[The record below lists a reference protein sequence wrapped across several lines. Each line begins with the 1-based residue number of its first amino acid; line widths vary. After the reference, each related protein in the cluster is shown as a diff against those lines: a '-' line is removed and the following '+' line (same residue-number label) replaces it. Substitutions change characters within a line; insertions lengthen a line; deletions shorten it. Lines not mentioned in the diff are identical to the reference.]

1 MGMGGGSKQAQPAP
15 VPTATSQTITTNN
28 IPSYLAPYVQDVA
41 GKAQSI
47 ADEKYIPYG
56 GQRIAGFDPLQT
68 QAQNQ
73 MAGLGAIDFGQA
85 KNYAQQVGQYGL
97 QAGQAGINRANA
109 YLSTPTQQFNYGQQF
124 DYGKQFDY
132 GQQFDYGKQFDY
144 GQFGAQQA
152 AQYMNPYQQSVTDAA
167 LREAR
172 EASAQQANTAALRS
186 AGSGSAGG
194 SRQAIFQAMAARDEG
209 RLRSDIQA
217 KGSEAAYLNAQQQW
231 GLDRASAQQGFEQRK
246 TAGQRAFEQ
255 GKTAEQRAFEQERT
269 SAQQGFSQRKTAEQ
283 RAFEE
288 NQSTRSQQAQLGST
302 YGMQGLSAAGQAARG
317 LGELGALQ
325 QKTDMERIGAQDRVG
340 GVRQAQQQ
348 QGMDQRYADFLRQ
361 RDYPKEQ
368 MSWYSNIIHGL
379 PNEMNSSA
387 ITYNREPSTA
397 QQISGLGIAG
407 LGAYGAYRD
416 TRSPTS

>member
-1 MGMGGGSKQAQPAP
+1 MGKGSKPAP
-15 VPTATSQTITTNN
+15 IPTATSQTITTNN
-28 IPSYLAPYVQDVA
+28 VPPYLAPYIQDVA

-47 ADEKYIPYG
+47 ANEKYIPYG

-73 MAGLGAIDFGQA
+73 MTGLGAIDFGQA

-109 YLSTPTQQFNYGQQF
+109 YLSAPTQ
-124 DYGKQFDY
+124 
-132 GQQFDYGKQFDY
+132 
-144 GQFGAQQA
+144 QFGAQQA

-167 LREAR
+167 LREAQ
-172 EASAQQANTAALRS
+172 EASTQQANTAALRS

-217 KGSEAAYLNAQQQW
+217 KGSAAGYLNAQQQFER
-231 GLDRASAQQGFEQRK
+231 DRASRY
-246 TAGQRAFEQ
+246 
-255 GKTAEQRAFEQERT
+255 
-269 SAQQGFSQRKTAEQ
+269 
-283 RAFEE
+283 
-288 NQSTRSQQAQLGST
+288 NQAQLGST

-368 MSWYSNIIHGL
+368 MSWYSNIIRGL
-379 PNEMNSSA
+379 PDEMDSSA
-387 ITYNREPSTA
+387 LTYNREPSIA

-416 TRSPTS
+416 SRSPIP

>member
-1 MGMGGGSKQAQPAP
+1 MSGGSKPAP
-15 VPTATSQTITTNN
+15 IPTATSQSITTNN

-47 ADEKYIPYG
+47 ANEKYIPYG
-56 GQRIAGFDPLQT
+56 GQRIAGFDPFQT

-73 MAGLGAIDFGQA
+73 MTGLGAIDFGQA

-109 YLSTPTQQFNYGQQF
+109 YLSTPT
-124 DYGKQFDY
+124 
-132 GQQFDYGKQFDY
+132 QQFDYGKQFDY

-288 NQSTRSQQAQLGST
+288 NQSTRFQQAQVGST

-407 LGAYGAYRD
+407 LGAVGAYRD
-416 TRSPTS
+416 TRSPTQ

>member
-1 MGMGGGSKQAQPAP
+1 MSGGSKPAP
-15 VPTATSQTITTNN
+15 IPTATSQSITTNN

-47 ADEKYIPYG
+47 ANEKYIPYG
-56 GQRIAGFDPLQT
+56 GQRIAGFDPFQT

-73 MAGLGAIDFGQA
+73 MTGLGAIDFGQA

-109 YLSTPTQQFNYGQQF
+109 YLSTPT
-124 DYGKQFDY
+124 
-132 GQQFDYGKQFDY
+132 QQFDYGKQFDY

-231 GLDRASAQQGFEQRK
+231 GLDR
-246 TAGQRAFEQ
+246 
-255 GKTAEQRAFEQERT
+255 T

-288 NQSTRSQQAQLGST
+288 NQSTRFQQAQLGST

-416 TRSPTS
+416 TRSPTP